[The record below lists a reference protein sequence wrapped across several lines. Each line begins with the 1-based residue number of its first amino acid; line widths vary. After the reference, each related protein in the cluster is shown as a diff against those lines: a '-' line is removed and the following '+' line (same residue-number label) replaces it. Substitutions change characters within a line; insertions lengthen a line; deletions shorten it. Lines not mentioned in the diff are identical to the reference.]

1 MGTQA
6 ISAIAARSVPSLLN
20 ARAWRFALILGV
32 APNLAMLLVLPFY
45 VAARPLSPLLYVFA
59 GPLALRARP
68 ALSYLLFPL
77 IAVADLSLVAMAAFH
92 LPFGTAI
99 QSMRYMASLDL
110 TSSVFY
116 VVVLGFFVANG
127 VAIACLVNRNRQA
140 LQGAMVLPAV
150 LVAIGVA
157 SFEHHINRP
166 FLKQPAQSF
175 ESAFSINNFDA
186 ATIADGGRNVLFV
199 MVEGLGALSNPAH
212 AAILSHRLQPALDTG
227 RYKLSSGLSNFE
239 GSTTGA
245 ESRELCG
252 QWGDHTDYLDRTAYD
267 CLPAALADR
276 GYRTIAYHGFSQRMF
291 ERETW
296 YPRIGFQELHF
307 LESLTSTDGR
317 FRRRCGSVFAG
328 LCDKDVAGAIRDR
341 LTEQPAERK
350 FLYWLTLNS
359 HIPYVRKQEGEL
371 KCGSDAAAIASTQ
384 VCELTELWAD
394 VFDSVATIAKDPA
407 LPPTDI
413 FIVGDH
419 TTPLWNRAAAAH
431 FTPHKVQ
438 WYLLR
443 ANRGVSDRG

>member
-1 MGTQA
+1 MSSQG
-6 ISAIAARSVPSLLN
+6 ISAIAARSVPSLLS
-20 ARAWRFALILGV
+20 AKAWRFALVLGV

-45 VAARPLSPLLYVFA
+45 VVARPLSPLLYVLA
-59 GPLALRARP
+59 GSLAPRARP
-68 ALSYLLFPL
+68 VLAYLLFPL
-77 IAVADLSLVAMAAFH
+77 IAIVDLGLVAMAVFN

-116 VVVLGFFVANG
+116 VVVFGFFVANG
-127 VAIACLVNRNRQA
+127 VAIACLFNRNRKV

-157 SFEHHINRP
+157 SLERQVNRP

-175 ESAFSINNFDA
+175 ESALSINGVDPAALADA
-186 ATIADGGRNVLFV
+186 GRNVLFV
-199 MVEGLGALSNPAH
+199 MVEGLGALSDPAH
-212 AAILSHRLQPALDTG
+212 AAILSQRLQPALDTG
-227 RYKLSSGLSNFE
+227 RYTLSSGLSNFE

-252 QWGDHTDYLDRTAYD
+252 QWGDHTDYLDQATYD
-267 CLPAALADR
+267 CFPAAMADV
-276 GYRTIAYHGFSQRMF
+276 GYRTISYHGFSQEMF

-296 YPRIGFQELHF
+296 YPRIGFQESHF
-307 LESLTSTDGR
+307 IEGLATAGDR
-317 FRRRCGSVFAG
+317 FARRCGSVFAG
-328 LCDKDVAGAIRDR
+328 LCDKDVADAIRDR
-341 LTEQPAERK
+341 LLKQPTERK
-350 FLYWLTLNS
+350 FLYWLTLNT
-359 HIPYVRKQEGEL
+359 HIPYVRKQDGDL
-371 KCGSDAAAIASTQ
+371 KCGSEAAAIANAQ

-394 VFDSVATIAKDPA
+394 VFDSVATIAKDPT

-419 TTPLWNRAAAAH
+419 PTPLWSRAAAGH
-431 FTPHKVQ
+431 FTPHKIQ

-443 ANRGVSDRG
+443 DNRDVPGRE

>member
-1 MGTQA
+1 MNSQA
-6 ISAIAARSVPSLLN
+6 ISAIAARSVPSLLS
-20 ARAWRFALILGV
+20 ARAWRFALLLGV
-32 APNLAMLLVLPFY
+32 APNLAMLLVLPLY
-45 VAARPLSPLLYVFA
+45 VAARPLSPLLYVLA
-59 GPLALRARP
+59 GSLALRARP
-68 ALSYLLFPL
+68 ALAYLLFPL
-77 IAVADLSLVAMAAFH
+77 IGVVDLGLVAMAAFH

-116 VVVLGFFVANG
+116 VVVFGFFVANG
-127 VAIACLVNRNRQA
+127 FAIACLVNRNRQV

-157 SFEHHINRP
+157 SLERQINRP

-175 ESAFSINNFDA
+175 ESALSINGIDPA
-186 ATIADGGRNVLFV
+186 AVADGGRNVLFV
-199 MVEGLGALSNPAH
+199 MVEGFGALSNPAH
-212 AAILSHRLQPALDTG
+212 AAILSQRLQPALDTG

-252 QWGDHTDYLDRTAYD
+252 QWGDHTDYLDQIAYD
-267 CLPAALADR
+267 CFPAAMADL
-276 GYRTIAYHGFSQRMF
+276 GYRTISYHGFSQGMF
-291 ERETW
+291 ERGTW
-296 YPRIGFQELHF
+296 YPRIGFQETHF
-307 LESLTSTDGR
+307 LEGLAAADDR
-317 FRRRCGSVFAG
+317 FGRRCGSVFSG
-328 LCDKDVAGAIRDR
+328 LCDTDVADAVRDR
-341 LTEQPAERK
+341 LLKQPTERK

-359 HIPYVRKQEGEL
+359 HIPYVRKQDGDL
-371 KCGSDAAAIASTQ
+371 KCGSEAAAIANTQ

-394 VFDSVATIAKDPA
+394 VFDSVATIAKDPT

-419 TTPLWNRAAAAH
+419 PTPLWSRAAAGH
-431 FTPHKVQ
+431 FTPHKIQ

-443 ANRGVSDRG
+443 DNRDVPGGE

>member
-1 MGTQA
+1 MGSQ
-6 ISAIAARSVPSLLN
+6 AIAARAARSIPSLLN

-59 GPLALRARP
+59 GALALRTRP
-68 ALSYLLFPL
+68 ALAYFLFPL
-77 IAVADLSLVAMAAFH
+77 VAVVDLSFVAMAVFH

-110 TSSVFY
+110 TSSAFY

-127 VAIACLVNRNRQA
+127 LAIAAVVNRNRQA
-140 LQGAMVLPAV
+140 LQGAMVLPAI

-157 SFEHHINRP
+157 SFERQINRP

-175 ESAFSINNFDA
+175 ESALTINGVTSA
-186 ATIADGGRNVLFV
+186 AVADGGRNMLFV
-199 MVEGLGALSNPAH
+199 MVEGLGALSDPAH
-212 AAILSHRLQPALDTG
+212 AAILSQRLQPALDTG
-227 RYKLSSGLSNFE
+227 RYALSSGLSNFE

-252 QWGDHTDYLDRTAYD
+252 KWGDHRDYLDQVAYD
-267 CLPAALADR
+267 CFPAAMADR
-276 GYRTIAYHGFSQRMF
+276 GYRTISYHGFSQQMF

-296 YPRIGFQELHF
+296 YPRIGFQETHF
-307 LESLTSTDGR
+307 LESLVAADDR

-328 LCDKDVAGAIRDR
+328 LCDKDVADAVHDR
-341 LTEQPAERK
+341 LLKQPTERK

-359 HIPYVRKQEGEL
+359 HIPYVRKQGGDL
-371 KCGSDAAAIASTQ
+371 KCGSDAATIKNTQ

-394 VFDSVATIAKDPA
+394 VFDSVATIAKDPT

-419 TTPLWNRAAAAH
+419 TTPLWSRAAAGH

-443 ANRGVSDRG
+443 DNRDVPVRG